1 MPRPAAESAIEAL
14 HGSTLDGRDL
24 TVRFAQPRKFGV

>member
-1 MPRPAAESAIEAL
+1 MPRPAAETAIEAL

-24 TVRFAQPRKFGV
+24 TVRFAKPRRYGS